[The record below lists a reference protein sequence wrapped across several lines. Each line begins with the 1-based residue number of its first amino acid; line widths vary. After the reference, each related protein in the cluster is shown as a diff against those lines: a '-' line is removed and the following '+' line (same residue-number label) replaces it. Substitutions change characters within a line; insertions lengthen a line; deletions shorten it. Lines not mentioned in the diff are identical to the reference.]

1 MRTPGPAAGAALTA
15 LLTDVIRP
23 FRMVTDVAMVL
34 AASMVWI
41 RPLVSTSVC
50 SAAISCAETT
60 AAPGPVARAAAPAAA
75 PTNCRREDPL
85 SFIGRIIP
93 LECGVAPIS
102 IRGLTKRYG
111 NILAVNNL
119 NLEVVQGEILGFL
132 GLNGAGKTT
141 TIRILL
147 DLLRPNSGNAFILG
161 HDCQADG
168 LQARLNIGYLPG
180 EMGIY
185 SDLTGREVLDLLA
198 GLSGHVVD
206 KLRRGELQERLEFP
220 TSDLRRRLREY
231 STGMKRKLGLIQAFQ
246 SDPMLLILDEPTE
259 GLDPLMQESFYK
271 LLVDVKRRGRTVFM
285 SSHVL
290 SEVDRVCDRIALV
303 RKGELVLL
311 SGVEE
316 LRKLAAR
323 PVRVFFAEDV
333 PIAAGLP
340 PGSEVIETAPRS
352 WNLKVEGPLGPL
364 LRAIA
369 ALPVQDIEIAEAKLE
384 DVILKYYRDGG
395 HDSAQ

>member
-1 MRTPGPAAGAALTA
+1 M
-15 LLTDVIRP
+15 
-23 FRMVTDVAMVL
+23 
-34 AASMVWI
+34 
-41 RPLVSTSVC
+41 
-50 SAAISCAETT
+50 
-60 AAPGPVARAAAPAAA
+60 
-75 PTNCRREDPL
+75 
-85 SFIGRIIP
+85 
-93 LECGVAPIS
+93 APIS
-102 IRGLTKRYG
+102 ICGLTKQYG
-111 NILAVNNL
+111 NVRAVNNL
-119 NLEVVQGEILGFL
+119 HLEVAQGEILGFL

-147 DLLRPNSGNAFILG
+147 DLLRPNGGNAFILG
-161 HDCQADG
+161 HDCQSDG

-198 GLSGHVVD
+198 GLNGHAVKVP
-206 KLRRGELQERLEFP
+206 RRRELQERLEFAE
-220 TSDLRRRLREY
+220 TDLRRRLREY

-271 LLVDVKRRGRTVFM
+271 LLVDARQRGRTVFM

-290 SEVDRVCDRIALV
+290 SEVDRVCDRIALI

-311 SGVEE
+311 SGIEE

-323 PVRVFFAEDV
+323 PVRVLFAEDV
-333 PIAAGLP
+333 PAAASLP
-340 PGSEVIETAPRS
+340 PGNEVVETGPRS

-369 ALPVQDIEIAEAKLE
+369 TLPVRDIEIAEARLE
-384 DVILKYYRDGG
+384 DVILKYYRDG
-395 HDSAQ
+395 AE

>member
-1 MRTPGPAAGAALTA
+1 
-15 LLTDVIRP
+15 
-23 FRMVTDVAMVL
+23 
-34 AASMVWI
+34 
-41 RPLVSTSVC
+41 
-50 SAAISCAETT
+50 
-60 AAPGPVARAAAPAAA
+60 
-75 PTNCRREDPL
+75 
-85 SFIGRIIP
+85 
-93 LECGVAPIS
+93 VAPIS

-111 NILAVNNL
+111 NVLAVNSL
-119 NLEVVQGEILGFL
+119 NLEVVEGEILGFL

-147 DLLRPNSGNAFILG
+147 DLLRPNSGNAFLLG
-161 HDCQADG
+161 HDCQSDG
-168 LQARLNIGYLPG
+168 LEARLNIGYLPG

-198 GLSGHVVD
+198 GLSGRAID
-206 KLRRGELQERLEFP
+206 KALRGELQERLEFP
-220 TSDLRRRLREY
+220 ASDLRRRLREY

-246 SDPMLLILDEPTE
+246 SDPLLLILDEPTE

-271 LLVDVKRRGRTVFM
+271 LLVDVKQRGRTVFM

-290 SEVDRVCDRIALV
+290 SEVDRMCDRIALI

-311 SGVEE
+311 SGIEE

-323 PVRVFFAEDV
+323 PVRVLFAEDV
-333 PIAAGLP
+333 PLAPGLLLSSLP
-340 PGSEVIETAPRS
+340 AGSEVVETGPRS

-369 ALPVQDIEIAEAKLE
+369 TLPVRDIEIAEAKLE
-384 DVILKYYRDGG
+384 DVILKYYRDG
-395 HDSAQ
+395 AE

>member
-1 MRTPGPAAGAALTA
+1 
-15 LLTDVIRP
+15 
-23 FRMVTDVAMVL
+23 
-34 AASMVWI
+34 
-41 RPLVSTSVC
+41 
-50 SAAISCAETT
+50 
-60 AAPGPVARAAAPAAA
+60 
-75 PTNCRREDPL
+75 
-85 SFIGRIIP
+85 
-93 LECGVAPIS
+93 VAPIS

-111 NILAVNNL
+111 NIQAVNNL
-119 NLEVVQGEILGFL
+119 RLEVAQGEILGFL

-168 LQARLNIGYLPG
+168 LRARLNVGYLPG
-180 EMGIY
+180 EMGIFP
-185 SDLTGREVLDLLA
+185 DLTGREVLDLLA
-198 GLSGHVVD
+198 GLSGQTID
-206 KLRRGELQERLEFP
+206 KARRRELQERLEFP
-220 TSDLRRRLREY
+220 ESDLRRSLREY

-246 SDPMLLILDEPTE
+246 SDPLLLILDEPTE

-271 LLVDVKRRGRTVFM
+271 LLVDAKQRGRTVFM

-311 SGVEE
+311 SSVDE

-323 PVRVFFAEDV
+323 PVRVFFGEDV
-333 PIAAGLP
+333 PVSSNLP
-340 PGSEVIETAPRS
+340 PGSEVMETHPRS

-369 ALPVQDIEIAEAKLE
+369 TLPVRDIEIAEAKLE
-384 DVILKYYRDGG
+384 DVILKYYRDG
-395 HDSAQ
+395 Q